1 VAASNDTSYESQKVI
16 SVSTIPDQIKRM
28 QVISCDFCDAKAS
41 FDVYLGGVISEVN
54 VLKRYCEKCVKL
66 VTQQTA

>member
-1 VAASNDTSYESQKVI
+1 VVASNDASYETRKVI

-41 FDVYLGGVISEVN
+41 FDVYFGGVISDVN
-54 VLKRYCEKCVKL
+54 VLKRYCENCVKL
-66 VTQQTA
+66 VTPQTA